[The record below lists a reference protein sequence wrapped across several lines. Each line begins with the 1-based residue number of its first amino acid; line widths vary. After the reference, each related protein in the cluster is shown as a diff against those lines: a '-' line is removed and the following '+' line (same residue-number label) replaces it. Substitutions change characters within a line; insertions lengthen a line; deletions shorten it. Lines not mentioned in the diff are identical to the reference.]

1 MTTIDTTTSTPYRT
15 DTAATARRLVAAAL
29 AGFGLTETALNRQC
43 PEQGRR
49 RGYLATGD
57 AAAVTVTMHPLP
69 MTARE
74 CRTVVRAL
82 LRHPWELTIAADLRS
97 VTVRPGRFDWR
108 GPLDSP
114 LLGEPVQAGAA
125 DADHAVGYERAT
137 LAKHGSTEP
146 VTYSAA
152 RARHEIAF
160 LVEHSGGRV
169 EKWPNGMLL
178 VTSQGEGWR
187 DRWTSYWPAGWYN
200 AVPLC
205 RTCEHA
211 PAEHRPYKPFKAP
224 GACAEYVRGQEPEV
238 ERPRWAHRTR

>member
-1 MTTIDTTTSTPYRT
+1 MTTDTPTPYQT

-29 AGFGLTETALNRQC
+29 TGYGLTETALNRQC

-49 RGYLATGD
+49 RGFLTTGD
-57 AAAVTVTMHPLP
+57 AEAVTVTMHPLP

-74 CRTVVRAL
+74 NRAVVRAL
-82 LRHPWELTIAADLRS
+82 LRQPWQLEIAPDLRS

-114 LLGEPVQAGAA
+114 LLGESVRAGAA

-137 LAKHGSTEP
+137 LSKRGSTEP

-152 RARHEIAF
+152 RTRHEIAS
-160 LVEHSGGRV
+160 LVEHDGGRV

-178 VTSQGEGWR
+178 VTSRGEEWR
-187 DRWTSYWPAGWYN
+187 DRWTYYWPAAWFN
-200 AVPLC
+200 AAPLC
-205 RTCEHA
+205 RTCQHTYSEHK
-211 PAEHRPYKPFKAP
+211 PYKPFAAP
-224 GACAEYVRGQEPEV
+224 GACGQYERGEKPEV
-238 ERPRWAHRTR
+238 ELPRWTRRTL